1 MLNIFICVEN
11 KIKKSKSG
19 LFIFWTPSDLNR
31 KNIWIVYKKWH
42 FFFFTGDGGNNWTSI
57 CIRCIDWI
65 RLSKT
70 RERIEE
76 KKIIIIICSCTC
88 ARVCVYALKYRIKFE
103 IRTLY
108 QCTIYRNVIENHKV
122 FFFLDKRVEIVFSFI
137 RASVSICIFDNVRS
151 RNRKTR
157 RRHDN
162 KTEIKKKKKTIATHD
177 TKTVKLFWSKK
188 KEKNMSKELYK
199 NDRVFR

>member
-1 MLNIFICVEN
+1 MA
-11 KIKKSKSG
+11 
-19 LFIFWTPSDLNR
+19 
-31 KNIWIVYKKWH
+31 

-162 KTEIKKKKKTIATHD
+162 KTEIKKKKKPSPRMIRRRLNYFG
-177 TKTVKLFWSKK
+177 VKRKK
-188 KEKNMSKELYK
+188 KICQKNCIRMI
-199 NDRVFR
+199 VFFVKMRSVKFDDSN